1 MMFDKNKILMA
12 PVRFL
17 DSITDRVFAVLGAL
31 IMAQFPQYL
40 VLYMQRL
47 GGHVDE
53 AARNMEKYR
62 EIAKELGQSMYQ
74 YSQHLLA
81 SKDPAVFRTGQKVTE
96 DLARYDSLAAAL
108 KEIQAAPAYQKLFVF
123 IKNIDLDIARATWDN
138 YTFGLP
144 LTWEAAAYAA
154 VGIVLGMII
163 YFCASRLIIQGVKK
177 LAARKR
183 PAGPGPAAYPPY
195 PGV

>member
-1 MMFDKNKILMA
+1 MMFDKKRILMA

-17 DSITDRVFAVLGAL
+17 DSIADRICAVLGAL
-31 IMAQFPQYL
+31 ALAQFPQFL

-81 SKDPAVFRTGQKVTE
+81 SKDPAVFKTGQKVVQ
-96 DLARYDSLAAAL
+96 DLERYDSLAAAL
-108 KEIQAAPAYQKLFVF
+108 KELQAAPALQKFFVF
-123 IKNIDLDIARATWDN
+123 IKNIDLDIAGATWDN
-138 YTFGLP
+138 FTFGLP
-144 LTWEAAAYAA
+144 LTWEAAVYAVA
-154 VGIVLGMII
+154 GIIIGMLL
-163 YFCASRLIIQGVKK
+163 YFCVSRLIILIVKK
-177 LAARKR
+177 IAMRNKQ
-183 PAGPGPAAYPPY
+183 PAMGPGAYPPY
-195 PGV
+195 PQV